1 MVLKVPCL
9 QRRHSFILDTINN
22 CKVILPFDRVV
33 TKFDNDITDKVATEI
48 CILEDWR
55 DFNALMKIYRKK
67 YQIVYVRNSLILGY
81 CLMVILLI
89 VISYVKVEK
98 ILFINVTKM

>member
-33 TKFDNDITDKVATEI
+33 TKFDNDITDKVAAEI
-48 CILEDWR
+48 CMLKDLR
-55 DFNALMKIYRKK
+55 DLNARSRMHH
-67 YQIVYVRNSLILGY
+67 
-81 CLMVILLI
+81 
-89 VISYVKVEK
+89 
-98 ILFINVTKM
+98 

>member
-1 MVLKVPCL
+1 MALKVPCL

-67 YQIVYVRNSLILGY
+67 YQVVYVRNSLILGY
-81 CLMVILLI
+81 CLMMIFR
-89 VISYVKVEK
+89 KVEK
-98 ILFINVTKM
+98 MLFINVTKM